1 MSAAK
6 KKKSVVR
13 SSTDIF
19 EHLWNGAA
27 ASSVSTQSEFV
38 EQEVVPEAQNNFD
51 SLLPNEDYISEH
63 ENYISDESENSSDGA
78 VKKM

>member
-13 SSTDIF
+13 SSTEIF
-19 EHLWNGAA
+19 EHLWNGAT

-38 EQEVVPEAQNNFD
+38 EQELCILMSILFLFLEGRSKKIVNIQFEKICYESVA
-51 SLLPNEDYISEH
+51 EDH
-63 ENYISDESENSSDGA
+63 D
-78 VKKM
+78 